1 MSRQMRI
8 ALGAVLF
15 GATFF
20 APLAAQTVAI
30 TGGTVYPVSGPRI
43 PNGTVLMRD
52 GRIVAVGANVTVPA
66 DAIRVDATGKWIT
79 PGLFHAASN
88 AGLGVRG
95 VGGFGEGSRSGEV
108 TPSFNPRDG
117 IDPHALDIAVTRT
130 GGVTTTMLMPGGSFI
145 NGQAVVVD
153 LAGEV
158 VADMVVRSPTAL
170 VINVTDG
177 ARAAGGGSRAGV
189 TARIRQLFQDA
200 RVLAD
205 RRADHDRAQIQPL
218 SAPAAEL
225 EALLPALR
233 GELPVVFQADR
244 DLDILN
250 VLALVQEFRLRAVI
264 HGGTDAWKV
273 AAQIA
278 AARVPVAL
286 TPNTS
291 IPSFDGL
298 GARLDNATL
307 LRAAGVEVI
316 IAQNDSGGE
325 RNLRYGAGNAVRNGM
340 TWDDALRAVTL
351 NPARAFGLDAQYGTL
366 EAGKVANVVIWSGD
380 PFDFASAADKVYVR
394 GREVSLRTRETELM
408 EKYRRR

>member
-1 MSRQMRI
+1 MSRNVRTF
-8 ALGAVLF
+8 AGALLLGATLCS
-15 GATFF
+15 
-20 APLAAQTVAI
+20 PLAAQTVAI
-30 TGGTVYPVSGPRI
+30 IGGTVYPVSGPRI
-43 PNGTVLMRD
+43 PGGTVLMRD

-66 DAIRVDATGKWIT
+66 DAIRVDATGKWVT
-79 PGLFHAASN
+79 PGLFHAAAN

-95 VGGFGEGSRSGEV
+95 VGGFGEGNRSGDV
-108 TPSFNPRDG
+108 TPSFNLLDG

-130 GGVTTTMLMPGGSFI
+130 GGVTTTMLRPGGSFI

-158 VADMVVRSPTAL
+158 VADMVVLSPSAL
-170 VINVTDG
+170 VINFTDG
-177 ARAAGGGSRAGV
+177 ARASGGGSRAGV

-200 RVLAD
+200 RVLAE
-205 RRADHDRAQIQPL
+205 RRADHDRAQLRPL
-218 SAPAAEL
+218 AAPAAEL

-233 GELPVVFQADR
+233 GELPVVFNADR

-250 VLALVQEFRLRAVI
+250 VLALAREFGLRAVI

-307 LRAAGVEVI
+307 LRQAGVEVI

-340 TWDDALRAVTL
+340 TWDDALRAVTV
-351 NPARAFGLDAQYGTL
+351 NPARAFGLDERYGTL

-380 PFDFASAADKVYVR
+380 PFDFASAAEKVYVR
-394 GREVSLRTRETELM
+394 GREMSLRTRETELM
-408 EKYRRR
+408 EKYRKR